1 MFGFNR
7 SRRRARSGGV
17 LSSTNLRKAALAG
30 VGLLAVQWWRKRQAS
45 GSVTWCPNLRE
56 LLGFR
61 TIASERVFKV
71 AAPMECWSGL

>member
-7 SRRRARSGGV
+7 SRRRARSGGA

-45 GSVTWCPNLRE
+45 GRDTTETSRQSTGGP
-56 LLGFR
+56 
-61 TIASERVFKV
+61 
-71 AAPMECWSGL
+71 AAGGTF

>member
-45 GSVTWCPNLRE
+45 GRDTTGATQPPAEGSAA
-56 LLGFR
+56 GR
-61 TIASERVFKV
+61 TF
-71 AAPMECWSGL
+71 